1 MAKVIHCPC
10 GYTMREPSEEEV
22 VQRAQ
27 NHARDA
33 HNLQLTRDEAL
44 AMIEPE

>member
-22 VQRAQ
+22 VQRQ